1 MAKRKFKT
9 EVNQLLNLMINSLY
23 SNKEIFLRELIS
35 NASDALDK
43 LNYLALTKD
52 EYKKLTYT
60 PKIEITLDK
69 EAKTLT
75 ISDTGI
81 GMDENELENNLGT
94 IARSGTKGFIEQLSG
109 DAKKDSNLIG
119 QFGVGF
125 YSAFMVADKIE
136 VLTKKP
142 LSDEAFT
149 WKSDA
154 NDYTIEK
161 AEKAEKADFGTQ
173 ITLYL
178 KDDEFLDSYRL
189 ENIIKKYSNHI
200 PYPIFLQKEKYV
212 ASQKEGEEGHYET
225 EISQVNKANALWR
238 LPKSNLKEQDYFDFY
253 KQISHDSSDPLLYI
267 HTKAEGVH
275 EYTTLFFA
283 PSVQPFDLFRV
294 DYQSGVKL
302 YVKRVFITDDAKELL
317 PPYLRFVRGIIDIE
331 DLPLNVS
338 REILQENRIMQTVKA
353 ASVKKILG
361 ELEKIKNSD
370 KEKYAK
376 FYKLFGKVLKEG
388 LWGFSTEKDEILKLC
403 LFKSSKTGELIDL
416 AEYKKSMAAE
426 QKEIYYISG
435 GKAETLKNSPLLE
448 EFNAKNIEVLI
459 CDDEIDTIIMPMI
472 GEFDKTP
479 IKSVMDADFSDDK
492 GEISA
497 QDLEIAEKIKENLK
511 DKVKDVKI
519 SKRLKNALGVL
530 VFDKN
535 DPNYAMQAIYKQM
548 GQENLPEVLPILEIN
563 KDHEIIKKLTANQSE
578 IAKISNI
585 IFDLAK
591 LSEGQNIDDASEFA
605 KNVSEIIAKA
615 I

>member
-142 LSDEAFT
+142 LSDEAFS

-154 NDYTIEK
+154 NDYTI
-161 AEKAEKADFGTQ
+161 EKAEKADFGTQ

-212 ASQKEGEEGHYET
+212 ASQKEGEEGHYES

-275 EYTTLFFA
+275 EYTTLFFV

-403 LFKSSKTGELIDL
+403 LFKSSKTGEFIDL

-459 CDDEIDTIIMPMI
+459 CDDEIDTIVMPMI

>member
-142 LSDEAFT
+142 LSDEAFS

-154 NDYTIEK
+154 NDYTI
-161 AEKAEKADFGTQ
+161 EKAEKADFGTQ

-212 ASQKEGEEGHYET
+212 ASQKEGEEGHYES

-275 EYTTLFFA
+275 EYTTLFFV

-472 GEFDKTP
+472 SEFDKTP

>member
-142 LSDEAFT
+142 LSDEAFS

-161 AEKAEKADFGTQ
+161 AKKADFGTQ

-212 ASQKEGEEGHYET
+212 ASQKEGEEGHYES

-275 EYTTLFFA
+275 EYTTLFFV

-479 IKSVMDADFSDDK
+479 IKSVMDVDFSDDK

-511 DKVKDVKI
+511 DRVKDVKI

>member
-142 LSDEAFT
+142 LSDEAFS

-154 NDYTIEK
+154 NDYTI
-161 AEKAEKADFGTQ
+161 EKAEKADFGTQ

-275 EYTTLFFA
+275 EYTTLFFV

-403 LFKSSKTGELIDL
+403 LFKSSKTGEFIDL

-459 CDDEIDTIIMPMI
+459 CDDEIDTIVMPMI

>member
-142 LSDEAFT
+142 LSDEAFS

-154 NDYTIEK
+154 NDYTI
-161 AEKAEKADFGTQ
+161 EKAEKADFGTQ

-212 ASQKEGEEGHYET
+212 ASQKEGEEGHYES

-275 EYTTLFFA
+275 EYTTLFFV

-511 DKVKDVKI
+511 DRVKDVKI

>member
-142 LSDEAFT
+142 LSDEAFS

-154 NDYTIEK
+154 NDYTI
-161 AEKAEKADFGTQ
+161 EKAEKADFGTQ

-212 ASQKEGEEGHYET
+212 ASQKEGEEGHYES

-275 EYTTLFFA
+275 EYTTLFFV

-479 IKSVMDADFSDDK
+479 IKSVIDADFSDDK

-497 QDLEIAEKIKENLK
+497 QDLEVAEKIKENLK

-563 KDHEIIKKLTANQSE
+563 KDHEIIKKLIANQSE

>member
-1 MAKRKFKT
+1 
-9 EVNQLLNLMINSLY
+9 
-23 SNKEIFLRELIS
+23 
-35 NASDALDK
+35 
-43 LNYLALTKD
+43 
-52 EYKKLTYT
+52 
-60 PKIEITLDK
+60 
-69 EAKTLT
+69 
-75 ISDTGI
+75 
-81 GMDENELENNLGT
+81 
-94 IARSGTKGFIEQLSG
+94 
-109 DAKKDSNLIG
+109 
-119 QFGVGF
+119 
-125 YSAFMVADKIE
+125 
-136 VLTKKP
+136 
-142 LSDEAFT
+142 
-149 WKSDA
+149 
-154 NDYTIEK
+154 
-161 AEKAEKADFGTQ
+161 
-173 ITLYL
+173 
-178 KDDEFLDSYRL
+178 
-189 ENIIKKYSNHI
+189 
-200 PYPIFLQKEKYV
+200 
-212 ASQKEGEEGHYET
+212 
-225 EISQVNKANALWR
+225 
-238 LPKSNLKEQDYFDFY
+238 
-253 KQISHDSSDPLLYI
+253 
-267 HTKAEGVH
+267 
-275 EYTTLFFA
+275 
-283 PSVQPFDLFRV
+283 
-294 DYQSGVKL
+294 
-302 YVKRVFITDDAKELL
+302 
-317 PPYLRFVRGIIDIE
+317 
-331 DLPLNVS
+331 
-338 REILQENRIMQTVKA
+338 MQTVNA

-472 GEFDKTP
+472 SEFDKTP

-497 QDLEIAEKIKENLK
+497 QDLEMAEKIKENLK

>member
-142 LSDEAFT
+142 LSDEAFS

-154 NDYTIEK
+154 NDYII
-161 AEKAEKADFGTQ
+161 EKAEKADFGTQ

-212 ASQKEGEEGHYET
+212 ASQKDGEEGHYES

-275 EYTTLFFA
+275 EYTTLFFV

-416 AEYKKSMAAE
+416 AEYKKSMTAE

-563 KDHEIIKKLTANQSE
+563 KDHEIIKKLIANQSE

>member
-142 LSDEAFT
+142 LSDEAFS

-154 NDYTIEK
+154 NDYTI
-161 AEKAEKADFGTQ
+161 EKAEKADFGTQ

-212 ASQKEGEEGHYET
+212 ASQKEGEEGHYES

-238 LPKSNLKEQDYFDFY
+238 LPKNNLKEQDYFDFY

-275 EYTTLFFA
+275 EYTTLFFV

-459 CDDEIDTIIMPMI
+459 CDDEIDTIVMPMI

>member
-75 ISDTGI
+75 INDTGI

-142 LSDEAFT
+142 LSDEAFS

-154 NDYTIEK
+154 NDYTI
-161 AEKAEKADFGTQ
+161 EKAEKADFGTQ

-212 ASQKEGEEGHYET
+212 ASQKEGEEGHYES

-275 EYTTLFFA
+275 EYTTLFFV

-497 QDLEIAEKIKENLK
+497 QDLEVAEKIKENLK

-563 KDHEIIKKLTANQSE
+563 KDHEIIKKLIANQSE

>member
-142 LSDEAFT
+142 LSDEAFS

-154 NDYTIEK
+154 NDYTI
-161 AEKAEKADFGTQ
+161 EKAEKADFGTQ

-212 ASQKEGEEGHYET
+212 ASQKEGEEGHYES

-275 EYTTLFFA
+275 EYTTLFFV

-591 LSEGQNIDDASEFA
+591 LSEGQNVDDASEFA

>member
-60 PKIEITLDK
+60 PKIEITIDK

-142 LSDEAFT
+142 LSDEAFS

-154 NDYTIEK
+154 NDYTI
-161 AEKAEKADFGTQ
+161 EKAEKADFGTQ

-212 ASQKEGEEGHYET
+212 ASQKEGEEGHYES

-275 EYTTLFFA
+275 EYTTLFFV

-479 IKSVMDADFSDDK
+479 IKSVMNADFSDDK

>member
-142 LSDEAFT
+142 LSDEAFS

-154 NDYTIEK
+154 NDYTI
-161 AEKAEKADFGTQ
+161 EKAEKADFGTQ

-212 ASQKEGEEGHYET
+212 ASQKEGEEGHYES

-275 EYTTLFFA
+275 EYTTLFFV

-519 SKRLKNALGVL
+519 SKRLKNALSVL

>member
-142 LSDEAFT
+142 LSDEAFS

-154 NDYTIEK
+154 NDYTI
-161 AEKAEKADFGTQ
+161 EKAEKADFGTQ

-212 ASQKEGEEGHYET
+212 ASQKEGEEGHYES

-275 EYTTLFFA
+275 EYTTLFFV

-435 GKAETLKNSPLLE
+435 GKAEALKNSPLLE

-492 GEISA
+492 GKISA

>member
-142 LSDEAFT
+142 LSDEAFS

-154 NDYTIEK
+154 NDYTI
-161 AEKAEKADFGTQ
+161 EKAEKADFGTQ

-212 ASQKEGEEGHYET
+212 ASQKEGEEGHYES

-275 EYTTLFFA
+275 EYTTLFFV

-416 AEYKKSMAAE
+416 AEYKKSMVAE

-479 IKSVMDADFSDDK
+479 IKSVMDADLSDDK

>member
-43 LNYLALTKD
+43 LNYLALMKD

-75 ISDTGI
+75 INDTGI

-142 LSDEAFT
+142 LSDEAFS

-154 NDYTIEK
+154 NDYTI
-161 AEKAEKADFGTQ
+161 EKAEKADFGTQ

-212 ASQKEGEEGHYET
+212 ASQKEGEEGHYES

-275 EYTTLFFA
+275 EYTTLFFV

-294 DYQSGVKL
+294 DYQSGVKF

-459 CDDEIDTIIMPMI
+459 CDDDIDTIIMPMI

>member
-75 ISDTGI
+75 INDTGI

-142 LSDEAFT
+142 LSDEAFS

-154 NDYTIEK
+154 NDYTI
-161 AEKAEKADFGTQ
+161 EKAEKADFGTQ

-212 ASQKEGEEGHYET
+212 ASQKEGEEGHYES

-275 EYTTLFFA
+275 EYTTLFFV

-563 KDHEIIKKLTANQSE
+563 KDHEIIKKLIANQSE

>member
-142 LSDEAFT
+142 LSDEAFS

-154 NDYTIEK
+154 NDYTI
-161 AEKAEKADFGTQ
+161 EKAEKADFGTQ

-178 KDDEFLDSYRL
+178 KDDKFLDSYRL

-212 ASQKEGEEGHYET
+212 ASQKEGEEGHYES

-275 EYTTLFFA
+275 EYTTLFFV

-497 QDLEIAEKIKENLK
+497 QDLEIAEKIKKNLK

>member
-142 LSDEAFT
+142 LSDEAFS

-154 NDYTIEK
+154 NDYTI
-161 AEKAEKADFGTQ
+161 EKAEKADFGTQ

-212 ASQKEGEEGHYET
+212 ASQKEGEEGHYES

-275 EYTTLFFA
+275 EYTTLFFV

-317 PPYLRFVRGIIDIE
+317 PHYLRFVRGIIDIE

-472 GEFDKTP
+472 SEFDKTP

-497 QDLEIAEKIKENLK
+497 QDLEMAEKIKENLK

>member
-75 ISDTGI
+75 INDTGI

-142 LSDEAFT
+142 LSDEAFS

-161 AEKAEKADFGTQ
+161 AKKADFGTQ

-212 ASQKEGEEGHYET
+212 ASQKEGEEGHYES

-267 HTKAEGVH
+267 HTKAEGIH
-275 EYTTLFFA
+275 EYTTLFFV

-338 REILQENRIMQTVKA
+338 REILQENRIMKTVKA

>member
-142 LSDEAFT
+142 LSDEAFS

-154 NDYTIEK
+154 NDYTI
-161 AEKAEKADFGTQ
+161 EKAEKADFGTQ

-212 ASQKEGEEGHYET
+212 ASQKEGEEGHYES

-275 EYTTLFFA
+275 EYTTLFFV

-497 QDLEIAEKIKENLK
+497 QDLEVAEKIKENLK

-563 KDHEIIKKLTANQSE
+563 KDHEIIKKLIANQSE

>member
-60 PKIEITLDK
+60 PKIEITIDK

-142 LSDEAFT
+142 LSDEAFS

-154 NDYTIEK
+154 NDYTI
-161 AEKAEKADFGTQ
+161 EKAEKADFGTQ

-212 ASQKEGEEGHYET
+212 ASQKEGEEGHYES

-275 EYTTLFFA
+275 EYTTLFFV

-388 LWGFSTEKDEILKLC
+388 LWVFSTEKDEILKLC

-563 KDHEIIKKLTANQSE
+563 KDHEIIKKLTVNQSE

>member
-142 LSDEAFT
+142 LSDEAFS

-154 NDYTIEK
+154 NDYTI
-161 AEKAEKADFGTQ
+161 EKAEKADFGTQ

-212 ASQKEGEEGHYET
+212 ASQKDGEEGHYES

-275 EYTTLFFA
+275 EYTTLFFV

>member
-142 LSDEAFT
+142 LSDEAFS

-154 NDYTIEK
+154 NDYTI
-161 AEKAEKADFGTQ
+161 EKAEKADFGTQ

-212 ASQKEGEEGHYET
+212 ASQKEGEEGHYES

-275 EYTTLFFA
+275 EYTTLFFV

>member
-142 LSDEAFT
+142 LSDEAFS

-154 NDYTIEK
+154 NDYTI
-161 AEKAEKADFGTQ
+161 EKAEKADFGTQ

-212 ASQKEGEEGHYET
+212 ASQKEGEEGHYES

-275 EYTTLFFA
+275 EYTTLFFV

-479 IKSVMDADFSDDK
+479 IKSVMDVDFSDDK

-497 QDLEIAEKIKENLK
+497 QDFEIAKKIKENLK
-511 DKVKDVKI
+511 DRVKDVKI

>member
-1 MAKRKFKT
+1 MVKRKFKT

-142 LSDEAFT
+142 LSDEAFS

-154 NDYTIEK
+154 NDYTI
-161 AEKAEKADFGTQ
+161 EKAEKADFGTQ

-212 ASQKEGEEGHYET
+212 ASQKEGEEGHYES

-275 EYTTLFFA
+275 EYTTLFFV

-416 AEYKKSMAAE
+416 VEYKKSMAAE

-605 KNVSEIIAKA
+605 KIVSEIIAKA

>member
-142 LSDEAFT
+142 LSDEAFS

-154 NDYTIEK
+154 NDYTI
-161 AEKAEKADFGTQ
+161 EKAEKADFGTQ

-212 ASQKEGEEGHYET
+212 ASQKDGEEGHYES

-275 EYTTLFFA
+275 EYTTLFFV

-403 LFKSSKTGELIDL
+403 LFKSSKTGEFIDL

-459 CDDEIDTIIMPMI
+459 CDDEIDTIVMPMI

-511 DKVKDVKI
+511 DRVKDVKI

>member
-142 LSDEAFT
+142 LSDEAFS

-161 AEKAEKADFGTQ
+161 AKKADFGTQ

-212 ASQKEGEEGHYET
+212 ASQKEGEEGHYES

-275 EYTTLFFA
+275 EYTTLFFV

-472 GEFDKTP
+472 SEFDKTP

-497 QDLEIAEKIKENLK
+497 QDLEMAEKIKENLK

>member
-142 LSDEAFT
+142 LSDEAFS

-154 NDYTIEK
+154 NDYTI
-161 AEKAEKADFGTQ
+161 EKAEKADFGTQ

-212 ASQKEGEEGHYET
+212 ASQKEGEEGHYES

-275 EYTTLFFA
+275 EYTTLFFV

-403 LFKSSKTGELIDL
+403 LFKSSKTGKLIDL
-416 AEYKKSMAAE
+416 SEYKKSMAAE

-511 DKVKDVKI
+511 DRVKDVKI

-578 IAKISNI
+578 ITKISNI

>member
-60 PKIEITLDK
+60 PKIEITLNK

-142 LSDEAFT
+142 LSDEAFS

-154 NDYTIEK
+154 NDYTI
-161 AEKAEKADFGTQ
+161 EKAEKADFGTQ

-212 ASQKEGEEGHYET
+212 ASQKEGEEGHYES

-275 EYTTLFFA
+275 EYTTLFFV

>member
-142 LSDEAFT
+142 LSDEAFS

-154 NDYTIEK
+154 NDYTI
-161 AEKAEKADFGTQ
+161 EKAEKADFGTQ

-212 ASQKEGEEGHYET
+212 ASQKEGEEGHYES

-267 HTKAEGVH
+267 HTKAEGIH
-275 EYTTLFFA
+275 EYTTLFFV

>member
-142 LSDEAFT
+142 LSDEAFS

-154 NDYTIEK
+154 NDYTI
-161 AEKAEKADFGTQ
+161 EKAEKADFGTQ

-212 ASQKEGEEGHYET
+212 ASQKESEEGHYES

-275 EYTTLFFA
+275 EYTTLFFV

-416 AEYKKSMAAE
+416 SEYKKSMAAE

-511 DKVKDVKI
+511 DRVKDVKI

-578 IAKISNI
+578 ITKISNI

>member
-142 LSDEAFT
+142 LSDEAFS

-154 NDYTIEK
+154 NYYTI
-161 AEKAEKADFGTQ
+161 EKAEKADFGTQ

-212 ASQKEGEEGHYET
+212 ASQKEGEEGHYES

-275 EYTTLFFA
+275 EYTTLFFV

>member
-69 EAKTLT
+69 EAKTLM

-142 LSDEAFT
+142 LSDEAFS

-154 NDYTIEK
+154 NDYTI
-161 AEKAEKADFGTQ
+161 EKAEKADFGTQ

-212 ASQKEGEEGHYET
+212 ASQKEGEEGHYES

-275 EYTTLFFA
+275 EYTTLFFV

-479 IKSVMDADFSDDK
+479 IKSVMDADLSDDK

>member
-142 LSDEAFT
+142 LSDEAFS

-154 NDYTIEK
+154 NDYTI
-161 AEKAEKADFGTQ
+161 EKAEKADFGTQ

-212 ASQKEGEEGHYET
+212 ASQKEGEEGHYES

-275 EYTTLFFA
+275 EYTTLFFV

-459 CDDEIDTIIMPMI
+459 CDDDIDTIIMPMI

>member
-142 LSDEAFT
+142 LSDEAFS

-154 NDYTIEK
+154 NDYTI
-161 AEKAEKADFGTQ
+161 EKAEKADFGTQ

-189 ENIIKKYSNHI
+189 ESIIKKYSNHI

-212 ASQKEGEEGHYET
+212 ASQKEGEEGHYES

-275 EYTTLFFA
+275 EYTTLFFV

>member
-142 LSDEAFT
+142 LSDEAFS

-161 AEKAEKADFGTQ
+161 AEKTDFGTQ

-212 ASQKEGEEGHYET
+212 ASQKEGEEGHYES

-275 EYTTLFFA
+275 EYTTLFFV

-416 AEYKKSMAAE
+416 TEYKKSMVAE

-563 KDHEIIKKLTANQSE
+563 KDHEIIKKLIANQSE

>member
-142 LSDEAFT
+142 LSDEAFS

-154 NDYTIEK
+154 NDYTIK
-161 AEKAEKADFGTQ
+161 KAEKADFGTQ

-212 ASQKEGEEGHYET
+212 ASQKEGEEGHYES

-275 EYTTLFFA
+275 EYTTLFFV

-416 AEYKKSMAAE
+416 TEYKKSMVAE